1 VVGSFHLHRS
11 FGIGLCISADAI
23 GARVG
28 GAISS
33 SVGVIHSCGID
44 SVVVGSG
51 IQNELGENE
60 TILKTI
66 QQHLATTASASKR
79 WQCAYS
85 SKTLTSYQKSQTRIK
100 QS

>member
-60 TILKTI
+60 TSLKRFNNTWLQLPLQARGGNVRI
-66 QQHLATTASASKR
+66 AAKR
-79 WQCAYS
+79 
-85 SKTLTSYQKSQTRIK
+85 
-100 QS
+100 

>member
-44 SVVVGSG
+44 SFVADSG

-60 TILKTI
+60 TNLKRFNNTWL
-66 QQHLATTASASKR
+66 QLP
-79 WQCAYS
+79 
-85 SKTLTSYQKSQTRIK
+85 L
-100 QS
+100 